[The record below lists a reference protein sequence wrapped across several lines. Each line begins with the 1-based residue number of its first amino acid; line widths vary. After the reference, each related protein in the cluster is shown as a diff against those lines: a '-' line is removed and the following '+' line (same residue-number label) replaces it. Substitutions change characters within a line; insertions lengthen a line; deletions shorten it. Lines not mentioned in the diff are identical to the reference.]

1 MVIAMCICFIVTF
14 ALAVLV
20 GPIYIPMLKKLKFGQ
35 TIRDNGPQTHLAK
48 QGTPTI
54 GGIIFLT
61 AVLPCTI
68 YIGFSKGY
76 TDIFV
81 MLITVL
87 AFALVGFLDDFL
99 KIKRK
104 SKDGLNPKQKMLLL
118 ILVSAAFACYMYF
131 IADYN
136 TVVIIDLFVKTIKF
150 DIGWAYI
157 PLIIIVL
164 ISVTNAVNLT
174 DGLDGL
180 CAGSSLLVFAFFAA
194 ASYFKIHN
202 DNVMF
207 FSVIFT
213 GALLG
218 FLIYNYKPAKVFMGD
233 TGSLAL
239 GSAIGICAIAINRP
253 LMLLLVGLLFV
264 IEALSVIMQVSYFKI
279 THGKRIFK
287 MSPIH
292 HHFELSGWSEKKV
305 VHVFWTFTLFCCVI
319 AYFALA

>member
-1 MVIAMCICFIVTF
+1 MVIEMCVCFIVTF
-14 ALAVLV
+14 ALAVLA

-61 AVLPCTI
+61 AILPCTLYMGI
-68 YIGFSKGY
+68 AKGY
-76 TDIFV
+76 TQ
-81 MLITVL
+81 MLVALTTVL

-99 KIKRK
+99 KIKKK
-104 SKDGLNPKQKMLLL
+104 SKDGLNAKQKMLFL
-118 ILVSAAFACYMYF
+118 ILVSAAFACYLYF
-131 IADYN
+131 IVDYN
-136 TVVIIDLFVKTIKF
+136 TVVIIDLFVKTVSF
-150 DIGWAYI
+150 DIGWAFI
-157 PLIIIVL
+157 PLTVIVL

-180 CAGSSLLVFAFFAA
+180 CAGSSFIVFVFFAL
-194 ASYFKIHN
+194 ASYFRLHN
-202 DNVMF
+202 DDVLF
-207 FSVIFT
+207 FSLIMAGSLV
-213 GALLG
+213 G

-239 GSAIGICAIAINRP
+239 GSAIGICAILLNRP
-253 LMLLLVGLLFV
+253 LLLLLVGLLFV
-264 IEALSVIMQVSYFKI
+264 IEALSVIIQVTYFKL

-305 VHVFWTFTLFCCVI
+305 VHVFWVFTLLCCVV

>member
-104 SKDGLNPKQKMLLL
+104 SKDGLNPKQKMMLL
-118 ILVSAAFACYMYF
+118 IL
-131 IADYN
+131 
-136 TVVIIDLFVKTIKF
+136 
-150 DIGWAYI
+150 
-157 PLIIIVL
+157 
-164 ISVTNAVNLT
+164 
-174 DGLDGL
+174 
-180 CAGSSLLVFAFFAA
+180 
-194 ASYFKIHN
+194 
-202 DNVMF
+202 
-207 FSVIFT
+207 
-213 GALLG
+213 
-218 FLIYNYKPAKVFMGD
+218 
-233 TGSLAL
+233 
-239 GSAIGICAIAINRP
+239 
-253 LMLLLVGLLFV
+253 
-264 IEALSVIMQVSYFKI
+264 
-279 THGKRIFK
+279 
-287 MSPIH
+287 
-292 HHFELSGWSEKKV
+292 
-305 VHVFWTFTLFCCVI
+305 
-319 AYFALA
+319 